1 VRSMRITATRDETG
15 VMVLAVAGE
24 LALDTADGL
33 AAAIA
38 NALAVPAFTCLVVDL
53 AQVTFLDMAALS
65 ILLRGHAAALRSGL
79 SLRIARP
86 RPLVRRV
93 LQLTETYGLL
103 AGRPVAE
110 FSVT

>member
-1 VRSMRITATRDETG
+1 MTAMRITATRGENG
-15 VMVLAVAGE
+15 VVVLAVAGE
-24 LALDTADGL
+24 LTLDTADGL

-38 NALAVPAFTCLVVDL
+38 TALAGPAFTCLVVDL

-65 ILLRGHAAALRSGL
+65 TLLRGHAAALRSGL

-103 AGRPVAE
+103 VGRPVTE
-110 FSVT
+110 FSLT